1 MEKLLT
7 ISVAAYNG
15 ANTLRR
21 ALDSCIVPGN
31 ELYEV
36 WIIDDGSRDET
47 PTIAETYISRF
58 PAVFRLLRKENGGYG
73 STIECSLQRAQGK
86 YFRTLDCDD
95 WFEPGSLEKFL
106 RFLTGCDADTVY
118 TDYKT
123 VQSEGPSRFYHVY
136 DGIDA
141 GRQYTFASLPRS
153 DLCMEMHSMTFK
165 TQALRRAQIE
175 LPHHCSY
182 TDMLYTFL
190 GLRGSETLSFCPILL
205 YCYQLG
211 RDGQSVSLESYRKHF
226 DEYEK
231 VTFLIAKYAQALAGD
246 SNKNDILIR
255 RARDVAQ
262 NGIEICLRQPHSSA
276 MRKTLREYDRRLRR
290 EFPDIA
296 KQMQN
301 KNTRLLR
308 ASRYGLYPLLGWWAR
323 RKAHI
328 QA

>member
-7 ISVAAYNG
+7 ISVAVYNG
-15 ANTLRR
+15 AGTLRR

-31 ELYEV
+31 EQYEV
-36 WIIDDGSRDET
+36 WIIDDGSLDET
-47 PTIAETYISRF
+47 PAIAETYITRF

-123 VQSEGPSRFYHVY
+123 VQSEGPSRFYHVC
-136 DGIDA
+136 DGMDA

-182 TDMLYTFL
+182 TDILYTFL
-190 GLRGSETLSFCPILL
+190 GLRGFSRI
-205 YCYQLG
+205 
-211 RDGQSVSLESYRKHF
+211 
-226 DEYEK
+226 
-231 VTFLIAKYAQALAGD
+231 I
-246 SNKNDILIR
+246 IR
-255 RARDVAQ
+255 
-262 NGIEICLRQPHSSA
+262 CLPST
-276 MRKTLREYDRRLRR
+276 M
-290 EFPDIA
+290 
-296 KQMQN
+296 
-301 KNTRLLR
+301 
-308 ASRYGLYPLLGWWAR
+308 
-323 RKAHI
+323 
-328 QA
+328 